1 MTTAEKKSKK
11 ITRKQCMEFGQVAT
25 LAVLIFALHYK
36 NDHWVTAAFVLILI
50 TIILPVIFYPF
61 AFVWFSLSELL
72 SMVSPAILL
81 TVIFFLIVTPV
92 GLIRK
97 LLGKDSMRLKQFKK
111 GKRSVM
117 IDRNHLYIE
126 SDLLHT
132 F

>member
-1 MTTAEKKSKK
+1 MIAAKKFSVK
-11 ITRKQCMEFGQVAT
+11 ITKTQCMEFGQVAT

-36 NDHWVTAAFVLILI
+36 NDHWVTAAFALLLATVVSPI
-50 TIILPVIFYPF
+50 IFYPF
-61 AFVWFSLSELL
+61 AVVWFGLAELL
-72 SMVSPAILL
+72 SIVSPAIIL

-92 GLIRK
+92 GLIRR

-111 GKRSVM
+111 NRKSVM
-117 IDRNHLYIE
+117 IDRNHLYTE